1 MTYRNYTEDII
12 NTALHVKSYIQLY
25 DAPWK
30 TLMERQRQGKL
41 KRLNSK
47 LNIALICHPCYGFG
61 DIIFALKIFRFMK
74 EWYNID
80 CTMITTKPAPFIQNG
95 LKSIFCLK
103 TPGTKTYVECENLKS
118 MKIYDI
124 DKKGNPTKR
133 ANLKIKFDLIMVT
146 PWIGT
151 DFEPDKKIVK
161 NFLPY
166 ANHFNTILFS
176 EYNAPDPHKYDFP
189 TGIGKNL
196 NGLLITRFKFS
207 KTISIKNPYL
217 MVHLTEDQRVDVTK
231 CFSNFIKL
239 MCKKYHKLYD
249 KLDVI
254 IPKHILDDSK
264 GLQRLFQ
271 YIKKRSYYQNIIIK
285 TESSPKNVKTPN
297 DTLTLRVDIGPLP
310 YNKYT
315 GLFKNCLPDVLIT
328 GDQSVTD
335 IISCCKN
342 YNIYYQIMPW
352 KTNFAKN
359 LSIALGKDFIG
370 KVSSSCGL
378 EKFSIRTKLNLKNVS
393 KNHSFEKLGKP
404 KLDAILTF
412 ALELRRN
419 KYLQKFIDIVLT
431 SRKKQT
437 VFKKLKELLP

>member
-1 MTYRNYTEDII
+1 MEDII
-12 NTALHVKSYIQLY
+12 NQVRHVKSYNKLY
-25 DAPWK
+25 DVPWQ
-30 TLMERQRQGKL
+30 TNLQRKVTVS
-41 KRLNSK
+41 KRLGGK
-47 LNIALICHPCYGFG
+47 IRIALVCHPCYGFG
-61 DIIFALKIFRFMK
+61 DIIFALKIYKFMK

-80 CTMITTKPAPFIQNG
+80 CTMITTKPEPFIKNG
-95 LKSIFCLK
+95 LKNVYCLK
-103 TPGTKTYVECENLKS
+103 RPGSRAYVECENLKT

-124 DKKGNPTKR
+124 DRKGRPTHR
-133 ANLKIKFDLIMVT
+133 SNLKHKFDLIMVT

-151 DFEPDKKIVK
+151 DYEPNKNIVK

-166 ANHFNTILFS
+166 ANKFNTILFS

-189 TGIGKNL
+189 TGIGKDL
-196 NGLLITRFKFS
+196 FGLLVTRFKFA

-217 MVHLTEDQRVDVTK
+217 MVHLTNDDRVDVTR

-239 MCKKYHKLYD
+239 MCKKYHKHYN

-254 IPKHILDDSK
+254 IPKHILNDK
-264 GLQRLFQ
+264 QGLERLFA
-271 YIKKRSYYQNIIIK
+271 YIKKRGYYENVVIK
-285 TESSPKNVKTPN
+285 TNSTFKNVKTVGK
-297 DTLTLRVDIGPLP
+297 TLTLRADIGPLP
-310 YNKYT
+310 YDKYT

-335 IISCCKN
+335 IVSCCKN

-359 LSIALGKDFIG
+359 LAIALGKDFIK

-378 EKFSIRTKLNLKNVS
+378 EKFSVRTRLNLKNVA
-393 KNHSFEKLGKP
+393 KNYSFETLGKP
-404 KLDAILTF
+404 KLDAILAF

-419 KYLQKFIDIVLT
+419 KGLQRFVDVVMS
-431 SRKKQT
+431 SRKRQS
-437 VFKKLKELLP
+437 VMSKLKQ